1 MTVRTGRS
9 FAAWALILF
18 AIAGAGPLPAQGAEN
33 ETAEPSL
40 SPDDVANVIRVERYL
55 NTLDTIQARFVQ
67 ISSDG
72 NYAEGEVQVS
82 RPDNLRFDYDP
93 PATAL
98 LIATGSTLLFY
109 DKELKQA
116 SFIPLWETPLW
127 FLAGEQVKFE
137 DDLEILGVE
146 EGLGTISIKLRQ
158 SDSPETGTLTLIF
171 SDKPLAL
178 RKWEVLDQ
186 QGVLTQVSLINPEF
200 GGNIDAELFEY
211 DDLEINRGQRPESD
225 RR

>member
-1 MTVRTGRS
+1 MTVRTGRII
-9 FAAWALILF
+9 AAWALIFF

-127 FLAGEQVKFE
+127 FFLGDDIRLD
-137 DDLEILGVE
+137 DDLEVIAVE
-146 EGLGTISIKLRQ
+146 EGLGTIAVTLRQ
-158 SDSPETGTLTLIF
+158 KDEREAGQVKLIF
-171 SDKPLAL
+171 SDSPLAL
-178 RKWEVLDQ
+178 KKWEVLDP
-186 QGVLTQVSLINPEF
+186 QGVVTQVSLINPQY
-200 GGNIDAELFEY
+200 GVAIDDEVFEY
-211 DDLEINRGQRPESD
+211 NDLEINRGQRRVIE
-225 RR
+225 

>member
-1 MTVRTGRS
+1 MTVRTGRNL
-9 FAAWALILF
+9 AAWALILF
-18 AIAGAGPLPAQGAEN
+18 AIAGGGSLPAQGAED

-127 FLAGEQVKFE
+127 FFLGDDIRLD
-137 DDLEILGVE
+137 DDLEVIAVE
-146 EGLGTISIKLRQ
+146 EGLGTIAVTLRQ
-158 SDSPETGTLTLIF
+158 KDEREAGQVKLIF
-171 SDKPLAL
+171 SDSPLAL
-178 RKWEVLDQ
+178 KKWEVLDP
-186 QGVLTQVSLINPEF
+186 QGVVTQVSLINPQY
-200 GGNIDAELFEY
+200 GVAIDDEVFEY
-211 DDLEINRGQRPESD
+211 NDLEINRGQRRVIE
-225 RR
+225 

>member
-127 FLAGEQVKFE
+127 FFLGDDIRLD
-137 DDLEILGVE
+137 DDLEVVAVE
-146 EGLGTISIKLRQ
+146 EGLGTIAVTLRQ
-158 SDSPETGTLTLIF
+158 KDEREAGQVKLIF
-171 SDKPLAL
+171 SDSPLAL
-178 RKWEVLDQ
+178 KKWEVLDP
-186 QGVLTQVSLINPEF
+186 QGVVTQVSLINPQY
-200 GGNIDAELFEY
+200 GVAIDDEVFEY
-211 DDLEINRGQRPESD
+211 NDLEINRGQRRVIE
-225 RR
+225 